1 MAGNLLNVGARALMA
16 NQTALQ
22 TAGHNIANVN
32 TPGYSRQSVLL
43 NQVQGQFTGA
53 GYVGKGVEV
62 ATVQRNYSA
71 FFTQQ
76 AALAGSIQAADST
89 EADLMKQLEDIFA
102 GGTSALG
109 AAVNDMLNAFSDVAS
124 APTDLTAR
132 TVVMTRANEATARFR
147 NASAQLNDLQQG
159 VQLDLGQSV
168 EAINRLAQRIADVN
182 GQITYATGTGQ
193 APNDLL
199 DQREQLVRELNQYV
213 QTSSIS
219 YDDGSIGLF
228 LASSQALVVGTTAN
242 KVSVAGSDFTGDSST
257 ASLAI
262 QQAGAS
268 VSLDQNNLGGGS
280 VKGLLTFMNVN
291 LTEGRNLL
299 GRLAT
304 AIATTLNTQ
313 HQLGIDLNGNA
324 GGNFFVPPTFPNG
337 FVASTN
343 VGTATVSM
351 TANNPSAF
359 AASDYELMF
368 TSATTASL
376 TRLSDGQVT
385 NVNFAAP
392 PVQVDGL
399 TLSATAGALAG
410 DRFLLKPFS
419 ASAGQLDIA
428 FGSPRELAVGNPV
441 EVRAASTNTGG
452 LAISSLAAQTANAN
466 LTATVTLTFNATT
479 HTFDVVGTGTGN
491 PVGVPYTPG
500 QTISYNGWAMKLT
513 GTPKTGDVLT
523 VQVATPG
530 YNATNAG
537 NANAI
542 LALRDVALFDG
553 APLSDGYA
561 GALAQV
567 GIRSQ
572 SAQYAASVSKT
583 IANNLEADRTSVSGV
598 NLDEE
603 AAKLLQ
609 FQQAYQA
616 SAKVIQIAQN
626 IFDTLMQNISH

>member
-1 MAGNLLNVGARALMA
+1 MA

-43 NQVQGQFTGA
+43 NQVEGQFTGA

-102 GGTSALG
+102 GGSSALG
-109 AAVNDMLNAFSDVAS
+109 AAVNEMLNAFSDVAS

-132 TVVMTRANEATARFR
+132 TVVMTRANEAAARFR
-147 NASAQLNDLQQG
+147 NASTQLNDMQQG
-159 VQLDLGQSV
+159 VQLELGQSV

-182 GQITYATGTGQ
+182 GQITYSTGTGQ
-193 APNDLL
+193 TPNDLL

-242 KVSVAGSDFTGDSST
+242 KVSLAGSDFTGDSST

-280 VKGLLTFMNVN
+280 VKGLLSFMNVN

-304 AIATTLNTQ
+304 AISTTLNTQ

-343 VGTATVSM
+343 AGTATVSM
-351 TANNPSAF
+351 TANNASAF

-399 TLSATAGALAG
+399 NLSVTAGAVAG

-428 FGSPRELAVGNPV
+428 FGSPRELAVGNPI

-452 LAISSLAAQTANAN
+452 LAVSSLAAQTANAN

-523 VQVATPG
+523 VQVATSA

-542 LALRDVALFDG
+542 LALRDLALFDG
-553 APLSDGYA
+553 APLADGYA

-609 FQQAYQA
+609 YQQAYQA

-626 IFDTLMQNISH
+626 IFDTLMQNISR